1 MSEFPIDN
9 IRAPFNYISK
19 LPGKLVRTQLITFL
33 NDWIG
38 ADKYSADIISKTIE
52 MLIMLVYCKNLFK
65 FDKLIVKLEF

>member
-1 MSEFPIDN
+1 MSEFTIDN

-38 ADKYSADIISKTIE
+38 TDESSADIISKTIE
-52 MLIMLVYCKNLFK
+52 
-65 FDKLIVKLEF
+65 KLHNASLL